1 MKYIRQRQI
10 LYDFTYM
17 WNLKNKTNK
26 HNKTETELQIQRT
39 NTWLPEWRGAG
50 GGEKYVREIKRY
62 KLPAAK

>member
-1 MKYIRQRQI
+1 
-10 LYDFTYM
+10 M